1 MPVPFIATPRVS
13 ILFGIDNG
21 TRTAIRVNGE
31 TDVVSAIT
39 PNILEPNRWND
50 FRIVWANWMILVFR
64 AQQEFPFL
72 VWNMQEIYPFTH
84 YAVRSP

>member
-21 TRTAIRVNGE
+21 TRSAIRVDGRE
-31 TDVVSAIT
+31 DVVSAIT

-72 VWNMQEIYPFTH
+72 VWNMQQFYPFSH